1 MEMPR
6 FGQFLINNDI
16 VTEVMVMEAL
26 VAQQKRQENIAGLAI
41 AKKYLSV
48 KQVLTVFNR
57 LADSTASFTDMAEKL
72 GYLTTSEVAMLKQQ
86 QQQSRPKIGE
96 ILVEMGVL
104 KPATL
109 DVMLEKYNRVAVDD
123 GYTTED

>member
-6 FGQFLINNDI
+6 FGQYLINNDI
-16 VTEVMVMEAL
+16 VTETMVMEAL
-26 VAQQKRQENIAGLAI
+26 VTQQKRQENIARLAI

-57 LADSTASFTDMAEKL
+57 LADSSASFTDMAENL
-72 GYLTTSEVAMLKQQ
+72 GYLTDSEVAMLKQQ

-96 ILVEMGVL
+96 VLVEMGVL

-109 DVMLEKYNRVAVDD
+109 DVMLEKYNHLAVND

>member
-1 MEMPR
+1 MDMPR
-6 FGQFLINNDI
+6 FGQYLINNDI
-16 VTEVMVMEAL
+16 VTETMVMEAL
-26 VAQQKRQENIAGLAI
+26 VIQQKRQENIARLAI
-41 AKKYLSV
+41 SKKYLSV

-57 LADSTASFTDMAEKL
+57 LADSSASFTDMAENL
-72 GYLTTSEVAMLKQQ
+72 GYLTVSEVDMLKQQ
-86 QQQSRPKIGE
+86 QRQSRPKIGE

-109 DVMLEKYNRVAVDD
+109 DVMLEKYNRLAVDD